1 MIMIIL
7 GVIVISLTLYDFK
20 KPDSKLMRTLKRV
33 PGGDKNV
40 DIKQTSSSFA
50 MGVSTGVVFI
60 LIGVIAK
67 ILPLL

>member
-40 DIKQTSSSFA
+40 DIKQTSPA
-50 MGVSTGVVFI
+50 LQWV
-60 LIGVIAK
+60 
-67 ILPLL
+67 